1 MIALHLAFWKQ
12 CVWHDLCSM
21 VVVVVQPVSHVSL
34 FSTPWTA
41 ACQATLSFT
50 IFLSLLTLL
59 MPTELVIPSNYLI
72 PCCPLLLLPSIFP
85 RKEVISNESPLHIWW
100 PKYWSFCINHSNEYS
115 GLISFRI
122 DWFDLLGVQGTLE
135 SSPAWQFESISSSA
149 LILLYGPTLTSIH
162 DYWKSHN
169 FSIQTFVGK
178 PMSAFYYAV

>member
-1 MIALHLAFWKQ
+1 
-12 CVWHDLCSM
+12 M
-21 VVVVVQPVSHVSL
+21 VFNSLQP
-34 FSTPWTA
+34 PWTA
-41 ACQATLSFT
+41 AHQDFLSFT

-122 DWFDLLGVQGTLE
+122 DWFDLLAVQETLK
-135 SSPAWQFESISSSA
+135 SFQHHSLKASVLQHSA
-149 LILLYGPTLTSIH
+149 FFMVQLSHPYMTTGKAITLTL
-162 DYWKSHN
+162 
-169 FSIQTFVGK
+169 FG
-178 PMSAFYYAV
+178 PLSAKWCLCFLIYCLGWS